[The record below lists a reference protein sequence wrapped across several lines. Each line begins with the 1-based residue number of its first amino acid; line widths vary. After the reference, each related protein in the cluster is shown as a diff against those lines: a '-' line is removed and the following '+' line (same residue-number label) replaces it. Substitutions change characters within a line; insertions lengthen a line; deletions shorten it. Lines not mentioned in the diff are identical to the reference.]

1 MKRRTFLASVGAAM
15 AMPAIVRA
23 EDASTLRFI
32 PQVDL
37 TFTDPHFTTAYPTR
51 THGYMV
57 FDTLYGLD
65 GNLRPSPQMLEGHT
79 VEREGKLWKLTLRT
93 GLLWHD
99 GERVLARDCVAS
111 INRWAKRD
119 LFGSALMAVTDELSA
134 PDDRTI
140 QFRLKKPFP
149 LLPNALGKVGSP
161 MCAMMPER
169 LAVTDPF
176 KHVSEIVGSG
186 PFRFVAAERM
196 QGARNVYA
204 KFEKYKPRES
214 GPQEWTAGPK
224 VVHFDRVIWT
234 TIPDQ
239 ATATAALQNNE
250 QHWLE
255 HATHD
260 LLPLMRRNQN
270 LTVSVIEVTGD
281 LQMMRPNHSHP
292 PFNNPAIRRAVL
304 SAIDQRRF
312 MEAVVGN
319 NPSDYYWPLGYFTP
333 KTPMASEAGLEPLRR
348 PADLETARQALKA
361 AGYAGERVV
370 LMAPSDLS
378 HLKQTGDV
386 AADLLK
392 RLGMNVDYVV
402 TDFGSMLQRRNN
414 TGPVEA
420 GGWSCFVTAWGG
432 MDHVDPA
439 VHQPL
444 RGNGNSPGAWAGSF
458 VSPRMEELRQAWFEA
473 PDLAAQQ
480 AICVE
485 MQKLGME
492 QVPYFPLGAFT
503 FSTATRR
510 DIVGLR
516 KGFAMF
522 WNVRR
527 A

>member
-1 MKRRTFLASVGAAM
+1 
-15 AMPAIVRA
+15 MPAIVRA
-23 EDASTLRFI
+23 EEVSTLRFI

-37 TFTDPHFTTAYPTR
+37 TFHRSAFHDGVSHANPR
-51 THGYMV
+51 LHGV
-57 FDTLYGLD
+57 RHAVRSRRATCALH
-65 GNLRPSPQMLEGHT
+65 RRCSRAHT
-79 VEREGKLWKLTLRT
+79 VERDGKLWKLTLRA

-119 LFGSALMAVTDELSA
+119 LFGDALMAVTDELSA

-169 LAVTDPF
+169 LAMTDPF
-176 KHVSEIVGSG
+176 KQVTEIVGSG
-186 PFRFVAAERM
+186 PFRFVAAERL
-196 QGARNVYA
+196 QGSRNVYA

-224 VVHFDRVIWT
+224 IVHFDRVVWT

-260 LLPLMRRNQN
+260 LLPLMRRNPN

-281 LQMMRPNHSHP
+281 LQMMRPNHAHP

-319 NPSDYYWPLGYFTP
+319 NPADYYWPARVFHPEDADGQRSG
-333 KTPMASEAGLEPLRR
+333 ARARCAGRPTWKPPGRR
-348 PADLETARQALKA
+348 
-361 AGYAGERVV
+361 
-370 LMAPSDLS
+370 
-378 HLKQTGDV
+378 
-386 AADLLK
+386 
-392 RLGMNVDYVV
+392 
-402 TDFGSMLQRRNN
+402 
-414 TGPVEA
+414 
-420 GGWSCFVTAWGG
+420 
-432 MDHVDPA
+432 
-439 VHQPL
+439 
-444 RGNGNSPGAWAGSF
+444 
-458 VSPRMEELRQAWFEA
+458 
-473 PDLAAQQ
+473 
-480 AICVE
+480 
-485 MQKLGME
+485 
-492 QVPYFPLGAFT
+492 
-503 FSTATRR
+503 
-510 DIVGLR
+510 
-516 KGFAMF
+516 
-522 WNVRR
+522 
-527 A
+527 